1 MNASSRTSH
10 SPAETE
16 RFGEALA
23 PALARGDLVALV
35 GELGAGKTRFVTG
48 LACALGCGARVR
60 SPSFAIVN
68 EYHGR
73 LLLLHLDLYRL
84 AAADT
89 ETLGLEE
96 YLERGAL
103 VVEWGDRLPAR
114 HLAEALVLSFAGDGE
129 TRVVTASAAGG
140 RGRALLEEWIRAA
153 GTPRL
158 EGTW

>member
-1 MNASSRTSH
+1 MSATSHTSH
-10 SPAETE
+10 SPVATE
-16 RFGEALA
+16 RLGESLA
-23 PALARGDLVALV
+23 PALETGDLVALV
-35 GELGAGKTRFVTG
+35 GELGAGKTRFVIG
-48 LACALGCGARVR
+48 LARALGCGARVR

-96 YLERGAL
+96 YLERGVL

-114 HLAEALVLSFAGDGE
+114 HLAEALVLRFEGEGE
-129 TRVVTASAAGG
+129 TRVVTATAAGG
-140 RGRALLEEWIRAA
+140 RGLELLEAWTRAA
-153 GTPRL
+153 DPTRV
-158 EGTW
+158 EETR

>member
-1 MNASSRTSH
+1 MSAASRTSR
-10 SPAETE
+10 SARATE
-16 RFGEALA
+16 RLGESLA
-23 PALARGDLVALV
+23 PALETGDLVALV

-48 LACALGCGARVR
+48 LARGLGCAARVR

-96 YLERGAL
+96 YLERGVLA
-103 VVEWGDRLPAR
+103 VEWGDRLPAR
-114 HLAEALVLSFAGDGE
+114 HLAEALVLDFEGEGE
-129 TRVVTASAAGG
+129 TRVVTATASG
-140 RGRALLEEWIRAA
+140 RRGHALLEAWTRAA
-153 GTPRL
+153 DPERV
-158 EGTW
+158 EEAR